1 MSLKQT
7 LKQAKRLER
16 ELQQRK
22 QAEGKDSG
30 LKKSSLQLKSR
41 NPVATSPLLT
51 KGGVHKE
58 DDVKVIHKNSRR
70 QTKQKLRKKDWLSD
84 F

>member
-16 ELQQRK
+16 ELQQPK
-22 QAEGKDSG
+22 QAENKDSG
-30 LKKSSLQLKSR
+30 LKKSSLKLKPR
-41 NPVATSPLLT
+41 NPVAANPLLT

-58 DDVKVIHKNSRR
+58 DNVKAVHKNSRR
-70 QTKQKLRKKDWLSD
+70 QTKQKLRKKDWFSD
-84 F
+84 L